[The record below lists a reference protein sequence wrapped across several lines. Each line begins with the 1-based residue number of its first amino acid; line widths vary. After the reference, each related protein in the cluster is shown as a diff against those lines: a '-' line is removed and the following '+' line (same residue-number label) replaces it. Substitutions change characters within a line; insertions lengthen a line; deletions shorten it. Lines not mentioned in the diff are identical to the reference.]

1 MIEYNLYYLWN
12 LSLSGSPP
20 PTVATPSPW
29 VLWCSQGLGPLQV
42 HIITDDI
49 DGVAAWFLSTPGQ
62 RMLAVPSY
70 DGYDDLDGGEA
81 VSRVS
86 RRNLQD
92 FDSG

>member
-1 MIEYNLYYLWN
+1 MLLHAM
-12 LSLSGSPP
+12 S
-20 PTVATPSPW
+20 
-29 VLWCSQGLGPLQV
+29 
-42 HIITDDI
+42 
-49 DGVAAWFLSTPGQ
+49 GQ